1 MIENKDWIKKQQMAE
16 EIDENYKLLERVQKN
31 AVEKLDE
38 NFELV
43 VNRLFMA
50 MGGFEKIEANM
61 TLDSDMRPINFAPGG
76 HSGNKSG
83 GRDCMVYYSEFDL
96 IIEITRRPLAH
107 TAHWDHLEEKPVKKQ
122 SGIIVFLDITK
133 IDTNL
138 WIRNKMSIE
147 EKNKFFHLCDVDFLF
162 RLLKQQVTSFSKFNE
177 FLKKSEKI
185 WKEEE
190 NYDIIEKKI
199 INLVRAENGL

>member
-1 MIENKDWIKKQQMAE
+1 
-16 EIDENYKLLERVQKN
+16 
-31 AVEKLDE
+31 
-38 NFELV
+38 
-43 VNRLFMA
+43 
-50 MGGFEKIEANM
+50 
-61 TLDSDMRPINFAPGG
+61 
-76 HSGNKSG
+76 
-83 GRDCMVYYSEFDL
+83 
-96 IIEITRRPLAH
+96 
-107 TAHWDHLEEKPVKKQ
+107 
-122 SGIIVFLDITK
+122 
-133 IDTNL
+133 
-138 WIRNKMSIE
+138 MSIE